1 MSLLPSPSAATGP
14 GAAGA
19 SAQPLQARN
28 FRIDILRGI
37 AISLV
42 LLLHFHLSYSLLDSP
57 LAAVL
62 PAEFIKA
69 VARNGNYGVTMFFV
83 VSGYLITST
92 TLRRYGSLG
101 NVDVR
106 SFYAFRF
113 ARIVPCLVVAL
124 VVIVVLGLL
133 KQPAFMNVAKP
144 GWPEVGYP
152 VAVLSVL
159 SFWHNVLMQHAWYF
173 NYAMNIYWSLSVEE
187 VFYLA
192 FPLLCFGLKRQ
203 WAIVAVWVLAIVV
216 GPIYRSFHT
225 DDEIY
230 FMYGYL
236 ACFDAVAFGCC
247 AALLAQRF
255 SLGSWGGRQLQ
266 LAAACLVAVTYLRGI
281 QGNEVFGFTA
291 IAAGTAVLLIG
302 AHNERVPGWAL
313 RSRALAG
320 LRWLGRHSYELY
332 LFHIIV
338 LGLMRSFVPR
348 GAMPAVYKLP
358 AMVFF
363 VAASV
368 LVAWGVARFY
378 SEPMNARLRAF
389 LLRGRAAL

>member
-1 MSLLPSPSAATGP
+1 MPLFRTSPAAAD
-14 GAAGA
+14 AAA
-19 SAQPLQARN
+19 AAMPVPRAQSRN

-37 AISLV
+37 AICLV
-42 LLLHFHLSYSLLDSP
+42 LLLHFHLSYSLVDSP

-62 PAEFIKA
+62 PAGFIKA
-69 VARNGNYGVTMFFV
+69 VAVNGNYGVTMFFAI
-83 VSGYLITST
+83 SGYLITST
-92 TLRRYGSLG
+92 TLQRYGSLG
-101 NVDVR
+101 RVNVR

-124 VVIVVLGLL
+124 AVIVVLGLL

-144 GWPEVGYP
+144 GWPQVGYP

-159 SFWHNVLMQHAWYF
+159 TFWHNVLMQHAWYF

-192 FPLLCFGLKRQ
+192 FPLLCFGLRRP
-203 WAIVAVWVLAIVV
+203 WAIAAVWVLAIVA
-216 GPIYRSFHT
+216 GPVYRSFHA

-247 AALLAQRF
+247 AALLARR
-255 SLGSWGGRQLQ
+255 LNLDGWAGRLLQ
-266 LAAACLVAVTYLRGI
+266 LAAACLVVATYLRGI
-281 QGNEVFGFTA
+281 RGNEVFGFTA
-291 IAAGTAVLLIG
+291 IAAGTAVLLVG
-302 AHNERVPGWAL
+302 ASRVQPSGWAM
-313 RSRALAG
+313 RSRLLSG

-332 LFHIIV
+332 LFHIVV

-348 GAMPAVYKLP
+348 GAMAADWKLP
-358 AMVFF
+358 GLVFF
-363 VAASV
+363 VAVSV
-368 LVAWGVARFY
+368 CVAWAMARLY
-378 SEPMNARLRAF
+378 SEPMNARLRAL
-389 LLRGRAAL
+389 LLRT